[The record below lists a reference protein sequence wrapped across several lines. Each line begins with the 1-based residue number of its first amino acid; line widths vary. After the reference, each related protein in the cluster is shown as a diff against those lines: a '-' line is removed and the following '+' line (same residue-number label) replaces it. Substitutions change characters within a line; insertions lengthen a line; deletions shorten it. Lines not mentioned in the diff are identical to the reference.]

1 MLFTPHVNNVD
12 SAEVLSPRDK
22 PSLNPR
28 ARVQSLP
35 LTFMVAFIDCVE
47 TCGKLE
53 RLQFHITSASF
64 CGIRSWRRPSNS
76 NPQTKTNNTCI
87 WNGASHGYKHVR
99 KVFRRCCFQVKY
111 PQHKVNRLDGSCSS
125 SVQEGKEFQWEK
137 NQRIRLSIHAHT
149 ASRWQVRCCIISLW
163 HLKKY
168 LEQMRIC
175 VYVVCTHHFHA
186 TYCTC
191 GGWMCV
197 VHIHR
202 YHGSYDTSW
211 YISIN
216 KHSVSLHP
224 LRPRPMLRALSQA
237 TLCLEDVVE
246 CLSTCVLCL
255 RISNHLQLNNPS
267 A

>member
-1 MLFTPHVNNVD
+1 
-12 SAEVLSPRDK
+12 
-22 PSLNPR
+22 
-28 ARVQSLP
+28 
-35 LTFMVAFIDCVE
+35 MVAFIDCVE

-99 KVFRRCCFQVKY
+99 KVFPRYCFQVKY
-111 PQHKVNRLDGSCSS
+111 PQHKINRLDGSCAS

-137 NQRIRLSIHAHT
+137 HLENRVVHT
-149 ASRWQVRCCIISLW
+149 CPYSFEMASSVLYNFALASWKISRTNEDMCIL
-163 HLKKY
+163 
-168 LEQMRIC
+168 
-175 VYVVCTHHFHA
+175 YVVCTHHFHA

-202 YHGSYDTSW
+202 YYGSYDTSW

-267 A
+267 AWGP